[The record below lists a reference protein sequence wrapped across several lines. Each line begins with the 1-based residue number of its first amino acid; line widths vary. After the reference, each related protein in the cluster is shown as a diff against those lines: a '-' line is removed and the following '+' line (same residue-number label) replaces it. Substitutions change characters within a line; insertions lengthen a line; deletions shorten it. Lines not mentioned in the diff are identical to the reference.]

1 MKKKSLL
8 QTLNPFKIPRD
19 SKELF
24 GWLIKL
30 LFTQLG
36 CSGSLGFV
44 AILLVALTLF
54 GFLIGDYLGNGN
66 GTPNGSTV
74 TLGTQTEARNKAIL
88 SAYNAQANRWQQ
100 GLSSSQIAQVEQ
112 QGVNLPGAV
121 LLAVGKME
129 NNMTPMNASLYYGYL
144 QPSFTWQTFTDETIH
159 YVTHKPKLKLT
170 GVKKAVHLKS
180 HTTRTVTRTLVT
192 MLVSANTWDGTLS
205 DTYKW
210 VTSMSGNTKN
220 GTFTRQIELATPHRT
235 YNWSRV
241 WGMFKALPEGTSTKT
256 HRIAPTKENQQML
269 AGLIGAVD
277 YTVTDPYV
285 QQMVSTVLFPSG
297 TVAVLPGTVP
307 TSVPAANGNVVDDVV
322 RWKKYIQAASS
333 QYRVPAV
340 LIAGVMAQESGGH
353 ETDGTGHVLESS
365 AGALGLM
372 QVEPSTAAG
381 MVFGGQEVGT
391 RAVADLSSA
400 VTNIELGAMYL
411 SELYHEFGDNAEAAE
426 SAYNAGPGGEEQ
438 AIASGYT
445 IAQNSQTLAY
455 VANIQGAWIPALTSV
470 FGPE

>member
-19 SKELF
+19 SKELLV
-24 GWLIKL
+24 WLIKL

-36 CSGSLGFV
+36 CGGSLGFV
-44 AILLVALTLF
+44 ALLLVALTLL
-54 GFLIGDYLGNGN
+54 GFLVGDYLGNG
-66 GTPNGSTV
+66 TTNGSTR
-74 TLGTQTEARNKAIL
+74 TLSAQTEARNKAIL
-88 SAYNAQANRWQQ
+88 NAYNAQANRWQS

-144 QPSFTWQTFTDETIH
+144 KPSLTWQTFTDETIR
-159 YVTHKPKLKLT
+159 YVTRTVKLKLT
-170 GVKKAVHLKS
+170 GVHKAVQWKR
-180 HTTRTVTRTLVT
+180 HTTRTVTRTPVT
-192 MLVSANTWDGTLS
+192 VLVSANTWDGTLF
-205 DTYKW
+205 DTYHW
-210 VTSMSGNTKN
+210 VTSRTGNTKN
-220 GTFTRQIELATPHRT
+220 GTFTRQIELATSHRT
-235 YNWSRV
+235 YHWSRV
-241 WGMFKALPEGTSTKT
+241 WGMLQTLPVSRTMKT
-256 HRIAPTKENQQML
+256 HRIARTKENQQML

-277 YTVTDPYV
+277 YTVTDPTV

-307 TSVPAANGNVVDDVV
+307 TSVAAANGNVVHDVV
-322 RWKKYIQAASS
+322 RWKPYIDAAAQ
-333 QYRVPAV
+333 QYHVPVV

-353 ETDGTGHVLESS
+353 ETDGTGGVLESS

-372 QVEPSTAAG
+372 QVEPGTAAG
-381 MVFGGQEVGT
+381 MVFGGQEVGY
-391 RAVADLSSA
+391 RAVVDLSNA

-411 SELYHEFGDNAEAAE
+411 SELYHEFGDNAEEAE

-445 IAQNSQTLAY
+445 IAQNSQTEAY
-455 VANIQGAWIPALTSV
+455 VATIQGEWVPALTSV

>member
-24 GWLIKL
+24 GWLIRL
-30 LFTQLG
+30 LVAQLG

-54 GFLIGDYLGNGN
+54 GFLIGDYLGNG
-66 GTPNGSTV
+66 TTNGSTV
-74 TLGTQTEARNKAIL
+74 TLSAQTLAKNKALL
-88 SAYNAQANRWQQ
+88 SAYNDQANRWQQ

-112 QGVNLPGAV
+112 QGVDLPGAV

-144 QPSFTWQTFTDETIH
+144 KPSLTWQTFTDETIQT
-159 YVTHKPKLKLT
+159 VTRKAKLKLT
-170 GVKKAVHLKS
+170 GVKKAVHRKS
-180 HTTRTVTRTLVT
+180 HTTRTVSRTPVT
-192 MLVSANTWDGTLS
+192 MLTSANTWDGTLTDS
-205 DTYKW
+205 YRW

-220 GTFTRQIELATPHRT
+220 GTFTRQIELAQSHRT
-235 YNWSRV
+235 YDWSRV
-241 WGMFKALPEGTSTKT
+241 WGMLQSLPVSRTMKT
-256 HRIAPTKENQQML
+256 HRIQQTKNNQDML

-285 QQMVSTVLFPSG
+285 QRMVSTVLFPSG

-307 TSVPAANGNVVDDVV
+307 TSVAAANGNVVDDVV
-322 RWKKYIQAASS
+322 RWKKYIQAASQ
-333 QYRVPAV
+333 QYNVPAV

-353 ETDGTGHVLESS
+353 ETDGAGHVLESS

-372 QVEPSTAAG
+372 QVEPGTAAG
-381 MVFGGQEVGT
+381 MVFGGQEVGY
-391 RAVADLSSA
+391 RAVVDLSNA

-411 SELYHEFGDNAEAAE
+411 SELYHEFGDNAEEAE

-445 IAQNSQTLAY
+445 IAQNAQTLAY

-470 FGPE
+470 FGSE